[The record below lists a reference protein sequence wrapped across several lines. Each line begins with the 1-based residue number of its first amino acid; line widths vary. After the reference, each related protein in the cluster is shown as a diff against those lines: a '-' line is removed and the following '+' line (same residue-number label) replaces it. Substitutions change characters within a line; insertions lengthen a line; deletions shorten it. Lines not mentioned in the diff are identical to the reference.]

1 MGGDDAFPTGHATD
15 FSVVRL
21 ALGLTFLPHGLLSWD
36 STDTSIAIKRGG
48 YTSDLGGLEI
58 FQGCC
63 WPMRQGIRRQNPD
76 LFGLLPNVA
85 LTQFRALAIAAQ
97 APAPKASVLAAAEQ
111 PLVTRL
117 RAIEVGGKELET
129 VDRA

>member
-1 MGGDDAFPTGHATD
+1 
-15 FSVVRL
+15 
-21 ALGLTFLPHGLLSWD
+21 
-36 STDTSIAIKRGG
+36 
-48 YTSDLGGLEI
+48 
-58 FQGCC
+58 
-63 WPMRQGIRRQNPD
+63 
-76 LFGLLPNVA
+76 

-117 RAIEVGGKELET
+117 RAIKVGGKELET